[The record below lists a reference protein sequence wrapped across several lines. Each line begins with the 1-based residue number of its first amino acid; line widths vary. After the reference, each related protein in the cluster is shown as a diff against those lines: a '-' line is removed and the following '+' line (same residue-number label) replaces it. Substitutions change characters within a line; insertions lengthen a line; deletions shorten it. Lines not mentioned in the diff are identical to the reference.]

1 VSDGNFPTHPLKLGA
16 SPRLD
21 AASSIFPCSVKG
33 KPRQQQFRL
42 LWPFP
47 FQDMFVLVTE
57 DGMEC
62 KSEDDKRWNGTGYSV
77 WRGKSTPSD
86 NGHLGE
92 GDEIA

>member
-1 VSDGNFPTHPLKLGA
+1 
-16 SPRLD
+16 
-21 AASSIFPCSVKG
+21 
-33 KPRQQQFRL
+33 
-42 LWPFP
+42 
-47 FQDMFVLVTE
+47 MLVTE